1 MRILLVEDD
10 RPIARAIQSQLE
22 EAGHEVDMAHDG
34 IFAEQALEQRRHE
47 LIILD
52 LGLPGTDGATI
63 LKRFRQ
69 EKRQEPVLI
78 LTARDS
84 LEDRIAGLD
93 NGADDYLTKPFE
105 PSELEARIRA
115 LARRTGG
122 INGQPGQDIA
132 FAGLRLS
139 GDERRIYSGDTP
151 LDLSRREFAVI
162 EALITRGGRVVSK
175 SQLQSHLARFGG
187 GDVGDAAIEVYVHR
201 ARKKL
206 EGMGCEIV
214 TLRGFGY
221 LLQEAPKGGSGSK
234 SASSVVIAPIEIASK
249 AD

>member
-1 MRILLVEDD
+1 MKILLVEDD

-22 EAGHEVDMAHDG
+22 QAGHVVDMVHDG

-52 LGLPGTDGATI
+52 LGLPGIDGMTLLRRMRQA
-63 LKRFRQ
+63 KRP
-69 EKRQEPVLI
+69 EPVLA
-78 LTARDS
+78 LTARDAV
-84 LEDRIAGLD
+84 EDRVAGLD
-93 NGADDYLTKPFE
+93 AGADDYLVKPFE

-115 LARRTGG
+115 LSRRAS
-122 INGQPGQDIA
+122 GQSAPSGPDVA

-139 GDERRIYSGDTP
+139 GEERRIYNGSTP
-151 LDLSRREFAVI
+151 MELSPREFAVI
-162 EALITRGGRVVSK
+162 EALLLRGGRVVSK

-187 GDVGDAAIEVYVHR
+187 DVGDAAIEVYVHR

-206 EGMGCEIV
+206 DGSGSEIV

-221 LLQEAPKGGSGSK
+221 LLQEANKTHASIEVAAAP
-234 SASSVVIAPIEIASK
+234 SAH
-249 AD
+249 